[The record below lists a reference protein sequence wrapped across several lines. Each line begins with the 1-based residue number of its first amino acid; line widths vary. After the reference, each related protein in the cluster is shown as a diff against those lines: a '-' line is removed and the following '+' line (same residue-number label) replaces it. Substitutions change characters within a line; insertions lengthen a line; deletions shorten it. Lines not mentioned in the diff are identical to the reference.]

1 MRDVRV
7 TVTHEHERGKEVV
20 ARNKTMLRKVVEQ
33 AVR

>member
-1 MRDVRV
+1 MRHVRM
-7 TVTHEHERGKEVV
+7 TVTHERGKKVV